1 MLFQKRASTCGIEPG
16 KVHVI
21 DLAGTQ
27 TTQVARSSKGSGK
40 TACMRPESAPGRGS
54 SAVRTMNKSIP
65 SLASCNIPGPS
76 TASRVRRMRAS
87 LNLTLAGCVG
97 TAMCQ
102 PRCARQMPVCKP
114 FLHGHQMS
122 VIPHQVL
129 RFVGLQ
135 SAHLTVSL
143 SGLDGSHLS
152 PADRSL
158 ATLTGRSRMRTG
170 LHPPL
175 S

>member
-1 MLFQKRASTCGIEPG
+1 MLFQKRASTCGIEPR
-16 KVHVI
+16 KAHVI

-27 TTQVARSSKGSGK
+27 TTQVVRSSKGLQSGK
-40 TACMRPESAPGRGS
+40 TACTRPESAPGRGS

-65 SLASCNIPGPS
+65 SLASCNVPGPS

-87 LNLTLAGCVG
+87 LNLTLDGCVG

-102 PRCARQMPVCKP
+102 LRCARQMPVCKP

-122 VIPHQVL
+122 VIPHHVL

-135 SAHLTVSL
+135 SAHF
-143 SGLDGSHLS
+143 
-152 PADRSL
+152 DRQPIRSRRLASL
-158 ATLTGRSRMRTG
+158 ARGS
-170 LHPPL
+170 
-175 S
+175 